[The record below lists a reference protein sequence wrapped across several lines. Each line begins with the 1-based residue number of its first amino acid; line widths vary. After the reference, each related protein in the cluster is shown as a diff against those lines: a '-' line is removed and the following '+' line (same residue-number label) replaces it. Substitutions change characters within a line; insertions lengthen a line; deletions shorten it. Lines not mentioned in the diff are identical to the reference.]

1 MSKAKKITSFL
12 MASALA
18 TGMTLTSFAALPT
31 DVQGSKY
38 EEAIE
43 TLGALEIM
51 VGDAESGNFRPDA
64 EIKRS
69 EFAKVAVE
77 AMGLGE
83 VAESSSQKTKYP
95 DVVENHW
102 ANGYINVATQ
112 QGVVIG
118 DDENN
123 FRPDDS
129 ITYAEAMTILVRI
142 IGHEP
147 SALKKGGFPTG
158 YMVVGSQNG
167 INKNAAAGENVKV
180 QRGMVAQMTFNAL
193 TVNKMEQVGFG
204 NDETYE
210 IVDKTLLEDS
220 LSTKKIHAQITAIG
234 TSSLSGTSALK
245 DNEVRLGEE
254 VYEVT
259 DRAIAGVRNLLGFH
273 VTAYVQEQEDG
284 EERLILARAEKNK
297 NHALKIS
304 ADDIEGVTSNG
315 SHVLEY
321 WEDKENDKNTQ
332 EIEIA
337 SDAKMIYGGKAI
349 SFDAALLKPEAG
361 TITVLDPDN
370 DDVYEIVF
378 VRATENYVV
387 EEIIESSNRVTDKY
401 GKPSLVLDKE
411 NKEVKFT
418 ISRGGQALELTDL
431 KEWDILSVAKSKD
444 GKILDIEV
452 SSESVSGK
460 VEEQDGDKYVIG
472 DKEYRVAKNYTAGIE
487 LGDEGIFYLDVEG
500 KIAAVDKTSALSSN
514 YAYLVAAGMKTGFD
528 KVFEAKLFTKD
539 GETKV
544 FTSATK
550 LKLNGTS
557 GVLAEDVIDHL
568 NGSGSEVIAQL
579 VTFETNKD
587 GELTQLNTA
596 VDKTATGE
604 INKNLFTLNA
614 KDTLTYREASKKLG
628 EFKVNKDTI
637 VFDIPAGKTS
647 PSDFSITNIEMFEN
661 ENEYD
666 VSIFDLGEDMT
677 AKVVIVTNSEGSANL
692 EAPIAVID
700 QISTVSNGDGETV
713 QKVYLYI
720 NGERTSYVTE
730 EDDVLVNGESK
741 ALVRGDIVQLKLN
754 AKNEIENVRVLFE
767 VANKATEKETK
778 VSDDLIT
785 VYGKVVKKFSDSINV
800 QVGDGKVKNYAIS
813 DAKVY
818 SVDTKKT
825 NKAIQV
831 VTPGDIA
838 QYDELDPSRV
848 FLKVYKDVV
857 QEIVIVK

>member
-1 MSKAKKITSFL
+1 M
-12 MASALA
+12 
-18 TGMTLTSFAALPT
+18 
-31 DVQGSKY
+31 
-38 EEAIE
+38 
-43 TLGALEIM
+43 
-51 VGDAESGNFRPDA
+51 
-64 EIKRS
+64 
-69 EFAKVAVE
+69 
-77 AMGLGE
+77 
-83 VAESSSQKTKYP
+83 
-95 DVVENHW
+95 
-102 ANGYINVATQ
+102 
-112 QGVVIG
+112 
-118 DDENN
+118 
-123 FRPDDS
+123 
-129 ITYAEAMTILVRI
+129 
-142 IGHEP
+142 
-147 SALKKGGFPTG
+147 
-158 YMVVGSQNG
+158 
-167 INKNAAAGENVKV
+167 
-180 QRGMVAQMTFNAL
+180 
-193 TVNKMEQVGFG
+193 
-204 NDETYE
+204 
-210 IVDKTLLEDS
+210 
-220 LSTKKIHAQITAIG
+220 
-234 TSSLSGTSALK
+234 
-245 DNEVRLGEE
+245 
-254 VYEVT
+254 
-259 DRAIAGVRNLLGFH
+259 
-273 VTAYVQEQEDG
+273 
-284 EERLILARAEKNK
+284 
-297 NHALKIS
+297 
-304 ADDIEGVTSNG
+304 
-315 SHVLEY
+315 
-321 WEDKENDKNTQ
+321 
-332 EIEIA
+332 
-337 SDAKMIYGGKAI
+337 
-349 SFDAALLKPEAG
+349 
-361 TITVLDPDN
+361 
-370 DDVYEIVF
+370 
-378 VRATENYVV
+378 
-387 EEIIESSNRVTDKY
+387 
-401 GKPSLVLDKE
+401 
-411 NKEVKFT
+411 
-418 ISRGGQALELTDL
+418 
-431 KEWDILSVAKSKD
+431 
-444 GKILDIEV
+444 
-452 SSESVSGK
+452 
-460 VEEQDGDKYVIG
+460 
-472 DKEYRVAKNYTAGIE
+472 
-487 LGDEGIFYLDVEG
+487 
-500 KIAAVDKTSALSSN
+500 DKTSALSSN